1 MGNTVSFPYHKHWLK
16 KRQQIGDSLP
26 QTVSLE
32 VYLSLETKKVETHY
46 GNFLRIMQDC
56 FSVEIT

>member
-32 VYLSLETKKVETHY
+32 VYLSLETKKVVTHY
-46 GNFLRIMQDC
+46 GIF
-56 FSVEIT
+56 